1 MQNFRTDKNP
11 PESNPPGAP
20 TASACALVGINVQ
33 KMLRQKSSRPALTK
47 EKNMPEKDDT
57 QSASQPAENETAQ
70 QNTEACPR
78 AAAREYPTT
87 KNNVEESG
95 NSLEVVPD
103 KIGFPQKTL
112 FDRPARLDVLC
123 AKKGIFAAISKPAD
137 TLFEP
142 YSGSPAMPHEAAEP
156 YEMQYAPIVAAIRK
170 QAGKPELE
178 RLGIKSPFCT
188 LQCDYEV
195 SGACVIACD
204 KSTAAVLRNA
214 EGSGYVTYEFILLA
228 RKSQNL
234 PKNFEVNLPIVK
246 NENRRVWTVSHRY
259 GKKCKTAF
267 ELAEDFRDFQLW
279 RARSTSARPHQI
291 RLHAAEKGLKI
302 IGESVYSR
310 GGQIFTSQFK
320 GSYKLK
326 RGEKFEKPIYPHLF
340 LHLQKISFNGSDFNC
355 PELGANEICAPLPKN
370 FALVIDKLGN
380 A

>member
-1 MQNFRTDKNP
+1 
-11 PESNPPGAP
+11 
-20 TASACALVGINVQ
+20 
-33 KMLRQKSSRPALTK
+33 MLRQNSSRPALTK
-47 EKNMPEKDDT
+47 EKIMPEKDDKK
-57 QSASQPAENETAQ
+57 SALQPTKNETAQ
-70 QNTEACPR
+70 QNTQVCPR
-78 AAAREYPTT
+78 GEVRECPTQ
-87 KNNVEESG
+87 KNNAAESDCRESPTSCAKNFEENAVRKAKCAVQEGKESV
-95 NSLEVVPD
+95 NSTDGIPD

-112 FDRPARLDVLC
+112 FDRPTRLDVLC
-123 AKKGIFAAISKPAD
+123 AKKGLFAAISKPAD

-142 YSGSPAMPHEAAEP
+142 YSGSPAMPHEVTEP

-178 RLGIKSPFCT
+178 RLGIKSPFCA

-195 SGACVIACD
+195 SGACVVACD

-214 EGSGYVTYEFILLA
+214 EGSGYVAYEFILLA

-259 GKKCKTAF
+259 GKKCRTAF

-279 RARSTSARPHQI
+279 RARSASARPHQI

-340 LHLQKISFNGSDFNC
+340 LHLQKVSFNGSDFNH

>member
-1 MQNFRTDKNP
+1 M
-11 PESNPPGAP
+11 
-20 TASACALVGINVQ
+20 
-33 KMLRQKSSRPALTK
+33 
-47 EKNMPEKDDT
+47 
-57 QSASQPAENETAQ
+57 
-70 QNTEACPR
+70 
-78 AAAREYPTT
+78 
-87 KNNVEESG
+87 
-95 NSLEVVPD
+95 VPD

-178 RLGIKSPFCT
+178 RLGIKSPFCA

-320 GSYKLK
+320 GNYKLK

-370 FALVIDKLGN
+370 FALVIDKLGR

>member
-1 MQNFRTDKNP
+1 
-11 PESNPPGAP
+11 
-20 TASACALVGINVQ
+20 
-33 KMLRQKSSRPALTK
+33 
-47 EKNMPEKDDT
+47 MPEKDDT
-57 QSASQPAENETAQ
+57 QSASQPAENETAL

-87 KNNVEESG
+87 KNNVEESDCRESPTSCAKNFEENAVRKAKCAVQEGKESG
-95 NSLEVVPD
+95 NSLEVIPD

-123 AKKGIFAAISKPAD
+123 AKKGLFAAISKPAD

-178 RLGIKSPFCT
+178 RLGIKSPFCA

-320 GSYKLK
+320 GNYKLK

-340 LHLQKISFNGSDFNC
+340 LHLQKVSFNGSDFNH